1 MALPISFSVPSKPAY
16 TKAEVD
22 ELIADLAAD
31 PANTDKIFTF
41 GNALQRHVPFR
52 DKLFKAAQGAMLRL
66 YNEIHIP
73 QAESDAAAAAYAGT
87 AEEAVKAQNL
97 AADMRRAKELFIDQS
112 EENYNRRGKALFAAR
127 KAEDERRKREIMLIQ
142 QEIDAERRR
151 VWAIMEDKN
160 RMNGIAVQTGKLN
173 QPVTAP
179 KVATFKQRV
188 VSPSR

>member
-31 PANTDKIFTF
+31 PANPDKIFTF
-41 GNALQRHVPFR
+41 GNELQRYVPFR
-52 DKLFKAAQGAMLRL
+52 DKLFKAAQSAMLRL

-73 QAESDAAAAAYAGT
+73 QAESHAAAAAYAGT
-87 AEEAVKAQNL
+87 AEEALRAQNL

-112 EENYNRRGKALFAAR
+112 EENYNRMGKALFAVR
-127 KAEDERRKREIMLIQ
+127 KAEEEQKERELMLLR
-142 QEIDAERRR
+142 QEINAERQRIQ
-151 VWAIMEDKN
+151 AIVDDKN
-160 RMNGIAVQTGKLN
+160 RLKGIVVQTGKLN

-179 KVATFKQRV
+179 KVAMFKQKL